1 MFARRRQPPPGSGL
15 HQCPLCHA
23 DFVVPLSW
31 QELDDGRLH
40 LLLRCGE
47 CGTRHDLV
55 VASDVANRYE
65 RDHRR
70 AVGEMAADASRSRPR
85 STAA

>member
-1 MFARRRQPPPGSGL
+1 M
-15 HQCPLCHA
+15 PLW
-23 DFVVPLSW
+23 W

-70 AVGEMAADASRSRPR
+70 AVGEMAADASAFSAALDRGLIGADDFRS
-85 STAA
+85 